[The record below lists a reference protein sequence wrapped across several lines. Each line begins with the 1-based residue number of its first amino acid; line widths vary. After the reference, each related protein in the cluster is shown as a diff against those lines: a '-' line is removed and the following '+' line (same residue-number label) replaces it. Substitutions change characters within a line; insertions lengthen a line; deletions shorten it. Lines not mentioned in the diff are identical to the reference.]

1 MKRFKTFFFESENSG
16 KYNADEMAV
25 ANATSR
31 ARGAIGAKAITP
43 RYVETIATPDH
54 TILDYGAGSQAAHA
68 ERLRGAGLQVTAH
81 EFGSNQNERHDP
93 KALSR
98 QYGIVYASN
107 VLNTQSSTEMMTR
120 TLDEIR
126 AAVQPGGGF
135 VGNFP
140 MSPRKSGMT
149 AADVEAMLRARFAN
163 VRRVGGT
170 RQAPLWHAH
179 D

>member
-1 MKRFKTFFFESENSG
+1 
-16 KYNADEMAV
+16 MAV

-68 ERLRGAGLQVTAH
+68 ERLRGAGLNVTAH
-81 EFGSNQNERHDP
+81 EFGDNQNQRHDP
-93 KALSR
+93 QALSR

-107 VLNTQSSTEMMTR
+107 VLNTQSSPQMMER

-126 AAVQPGGGF
+126 AAVQTGGGF

-140 MSPRKSGMT
+140 LSPRKSGMSSGE
-149 AADVEAMLRARFAN
+149 VEALLRARFPN
-163 VRRVGGT
+163 VKRVGGT